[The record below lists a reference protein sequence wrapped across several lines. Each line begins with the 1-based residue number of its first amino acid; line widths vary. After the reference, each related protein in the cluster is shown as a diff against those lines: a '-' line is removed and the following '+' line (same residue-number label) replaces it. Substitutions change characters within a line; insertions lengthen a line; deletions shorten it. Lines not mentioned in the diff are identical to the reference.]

1 MTTESGFNGQ
11 DVTYVAGA
19 DLSTKQYY
27 AVELNS
33 SGQVVVAGAGQF
45 FGVLQN
51 KPASGEAATVRIR
64 GRTKWL
70 TASAMAVGAY
80 VASDAAGKATTATK
94 GKTDTSDAG
103 AASDPLIGSIVAG
116 RYVHTVASVSGDL
129 AAVELAPM
137 GVVPTT
143 LA

>member
-1 MTTESGFNGQ
+1 MSTDAGFVPGQ
-11 DVTYVAGA
+11 DVTYKAGA

-33 SGQVVVAGAGQF
+33 SGEVVVAGAGEF

-51 KPASGEAATVRIR
+51 KPTSGQAATVRLR

-70 TASAMAVGAY
+70 TAAVMTPGAY
-80 VASDAAGKATTATK
+80 VASDAAGKAATATK
-94 GKTDTSDAG
+94 ASTDTQSG
-103 AASDPLIGSIVAG
+103 AAADPLVGSIVAG
-116 RYVHTVASVSGDL
+116 RYVGASASASGDY
-129 AAVELAPM
+129 AEVELGPLGAI
-137 GVVPTT
+137 PTT